1 MSSFNAIGTN
11 NKNNSEAQSQKKNK
25 NGIGLWEKCKKTY
38 ESVKGSYWTTIIG
51 AFLLTFLILA
61 IWRPALVR
69 TKQQTVN
76 LLAIVI
82 WSTVLAALAFFIQ
95 WKFM

>member
-11 NKNNSEAQSQKKNK
+11 NNNNSGAQSQKKNTK
-25 NGIGLWEKCKKTY
+25 GIGLWEKCKQTY
-38 ESVKGSYWTTIIG
+38 ESVKSSYWTTIIG
-51 AFLLTFLILA
+51 TFLLTFLILA

-69 TKQQTVN
+69 TKQQRVN
-76 LLAIVI
+76 LLTIVI
-82 WSTVLAALAFFIQ
+82 WSAVLALIAFFIQ